1 MAGWGRR
8 PASWPAADRPVRRFV
23 AHRPSSGCDNR
34 YKDPFSVVVGVIA
47 WELHIDGCN
56 SLKEKRAVLRSLKD
70 RLRGRHNVSIAE
82 TDYQDIWQRA
92 ELSAAVV
99 SSDRRRAQEML
110 SRINSAVESDYRIR
124 IIDSTTILY

>member
-1 MAGWGRR
+1 M
-8 PASWPAADRPVRRFV
+8 
-23 AHRPSSGCDNR
+23 
-34 YKDPFSVVVGVIA
+34 VVGVIA

-82 TDYQDIWQRA
+82 TDHQDTWQRA
-92 ELSAAVV
+92 ELAAAVV
-99 SSDRRRAQEML
+99 SSDRRKAQEML
-110 SRINSAVESDYRIR
+110 SRINSAVESDFRVR

>member
-1 MAGWGRR
+1 
-8 PASWPAADRPVRRFV
+8 
-23 AHRPSSGCDNR
+23 
-34 YKDPFSVVVGVIA
+34 VVVGVIA

-82 TDYQDIWQRA
+82 TNHQDTWQRA

-99 SSDRRRAQEML
+99 SSDRRRAHEML
-110 SRINSAVESDYRIR
+110 SRINSAVESDFRVR

>member
-1 MAGWGRR
+1 M
-8 PASWPAADRPVRRFV
+8 
-23 AHRPSSGCDNR
+23 
-34 YKDPFSVVVGVIA
+34 VVGVIV

-56 SLKEKRAVLRSLKD
+56 SLKQKRAILRSLKD

-82 TDYQDIWQRA
+82 TDHQDMWQRA

-110 SRINSAVESDYRIR
+110 SRIDSVIESDFRVR
-124 IIDSTTILY
+124 IIDSTTIFY

>member
-1 MAGWGRR
+1 
-8 PASWPAADRPVRRFV
+8 
-23 AHRPSSGCDNR
+23 
-34 YKDPFSVVVGVIA
+34 VVVGVIV

-56 SLKEKRAVLRSLKD
+56 SLKEKRAVVRSLKD

-82 TDYQDIWQRA
+82 TDHQDIWQRA

-110 SRINSAVESDYRIR
+110 SRIDSVVESDFRVR
-124 IIDSTTILY
+124 IIDSTTIFY

>member
-1 MAGWGRR
+1 
-8 PASWPAADRPVRRFV
+8 
-23 AHRPSSGCDNR
+23 
-34 YKDPFSVVVGVIA
+34 VIV

-56 SLKEKRAVLRSLKD
+56 SLKQKRAILRSLKD

-82 TDYQDIWQRA
+82 TDHQDMWQRA

-110 SRINSAVESDYRIR
+110 SRIDSVIESDFRVR
-124 IIDSTTILY
+124 IIDSTTIFY